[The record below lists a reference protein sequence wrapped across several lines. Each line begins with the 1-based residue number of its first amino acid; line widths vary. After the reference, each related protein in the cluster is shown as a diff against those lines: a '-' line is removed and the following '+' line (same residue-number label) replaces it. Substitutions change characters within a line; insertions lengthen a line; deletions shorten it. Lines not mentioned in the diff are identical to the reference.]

1 MTFIDSFDAKFSSLT
16 SPLTRTASYNT
27 GPTLLSN
34 NTAPTL
40 RPTTLRQHCCPA
52 ILRHTT
58 MRQHCFPGILRQHR
72 GQHRVLQHCTANTTF
87 VQHCTKTAFYS
98 TAQSL
103 LSNNT
108 APTLLSNNTAP
119 TLLITILRQHSFLQH
134 YITTILRQHCFLQ
147 QCTRAALYLRVR

>member
-58 MRQHCFPGILRQHR
+58 PRQHCFP
-72 GQHRVLQHCTANTTF
+72 QHCA
-87 VQHCTKTAFYS
+87 KTAFYS

-119 TLLITILRQHSFLQH
+119 TLLIK
-134 YITTILRQHCFLQ
+134 ILRQHCFLQ
-147 QCTRAALYLRVR
+147 HYIITIQRQNFFLQQCTSTALYEGFKIYLRVR